1 MPSVLISPPAL
12 LEVVEMVI
20 FWHLPNLGDSSK
32 IPKIPKIGQN
42 QENPQNRGFLPK
54 KGVFRG
60 FSRIENTPF

>member
-20 FWHLPNLGDSSK
+20 FWHLPNLGDSLK
-32 IPKIPKIGQN
+32 LVKIPKIGQN

>member
-20 FWHLPNLGDSSK
+20 FQDLPESRRFLK